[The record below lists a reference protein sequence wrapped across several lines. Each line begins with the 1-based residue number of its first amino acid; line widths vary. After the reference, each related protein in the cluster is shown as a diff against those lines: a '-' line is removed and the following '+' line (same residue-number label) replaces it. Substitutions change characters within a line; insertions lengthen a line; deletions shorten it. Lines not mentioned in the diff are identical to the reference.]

1 MSCRESYDGND
12 GIYRGRMRTAAERWG
27 PQVEPACVM
36 VFMTVGEMEGIE
48 RRDGEARWRDSQ
60 MQRSP
65 FEEDGSE
72 GVVTADEGQSPRAG
86 LAHEV

>member
-1 MSCRESYDGND
+1 MMGSAGGTCLRDGFHDSWRD
-12 GIYRGRMRTAAERWG
+12 GE
-27 PQVEPACVM
+27 
-36 VFMTVGEMEGIE
+36 
-48 RRDGEARWRDSQ
+48 DGEARWRDSQ

>member
-1 MSCRESYDGND
+1 
-12 GIYRGRMRTAAERWG
+12 MRTAAEGWG
-27 PQVEPACVM
+27 PQVEPACVT
-36 VFMTVGEMEGIE
+36 VFMTVGEMERME
-48 RRDGEARWRDSQ
+48 KQDGE

-72 GVVTADEGQSPRAG
+72 GVVTADEGRSPRAG

>member
-1 MSCRESYDGND
+1 M
-12 GIYRGRMRTAAERWG
+12 
-27 PQVEPACVM
+27 M